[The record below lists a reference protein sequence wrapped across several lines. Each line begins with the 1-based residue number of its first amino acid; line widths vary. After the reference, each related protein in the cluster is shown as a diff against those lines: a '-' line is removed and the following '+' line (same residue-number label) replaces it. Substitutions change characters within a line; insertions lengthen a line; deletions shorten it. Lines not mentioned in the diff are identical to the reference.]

1 MTPPDLSEVDSLI
14 KALWL
19 SSELSP
25 QKAIIQ
31 EKKGALISDAG
42 LAGLDLGLPGGG
54 RRGGGGGGIYPEL
67 VSDPSP
73 AIPSWA
79 RQVVRPLPSRMPAST
94 PSQVL

>member
-25 QKAIIQ
+25 QKVIIQ

-54 RRGGGGGGIYPEL
+54 RRGGGWGGIYPEL

-73 AIPSWA
+73 AIPSWS
-79 RQVVRPLPSRMPAST
+79 RQVVRPFPSPMPAST